1 MAEYDQRI
9 LRVAAMNGT
18 VAETLD
24 SPAVPEALGKALATV
39 LRANDPDV
47 VAFWSSA
54 DTAVLAHVVA
64 RELGAELLPVAEDQ
78 GRILVGRP
86 IVATARVAVIDIDWT
101 GNLGLAPLARAL
113 GGPTVVV
120 AAGSILRPVT
130 PVDEGAEPTL
140 HVLEP
145 AEDSADAAR

>member
-1 MAEYDQRI
+1 M
-9 LRVAAMNGT
+9 
-18 VAETLD
+18 
-24 SPAVPEALGKALATV
+24 
-39 LRANDPDV
+39 
-47 VAFWSSA
+47 AFWSSA

-78 GRILVGRP
+78 GRILVSRP
-86 IVATARVAVIDIDWT
+86 IGATARVAVIDIDWT
-101 GNLGLAPLARAL
+101 DNLGLAPLTRAL

-145 AEDSADAAR
+145 AEDSADAA